1 MPEVDVSFQIIA
13 PALTLVVAAV
23 IVLVLDLILP
33 SHMVRRP
40 VAWVSALGIGLAG
53 WYGYALWSEVAPAGA
68 APDWS
73 VTVGDVSSGWTAF
86 LGAIA
91 ADGLGLAFGGIVLAA
106 ALAGVAM
113 SVRRKED
120 DVSGYYALMLLAAAG
135 MVVLAAGTS
144 LLTVFVALE
153 LLSLALY
160 VLVGFRRNDP
170 RGKEGA
176 LKYLVLGS
184 VASGLLLYG
193 FALLYGAVGSVWLSE
208 FQAYW
213 YAHGA
218 AGLTPLYRA
227 GLALTVVGFA
237 FKMAIVPFH
246 TWAPDAYQGAPA
258 SVSAF
263 MAVGTKVAALAA
275 LIRLLAVAMPVGE
288 LGVVVWPLTALAAL
302 SMFVGS
308 ILATVQDNMK
318 RLMAYSSIA
327 HAGYLFMALPGLG
340 EQGMAAAAFYSLA
353 YLFMT
358 VGAFAV
364 IVWLGDAPEG
374 GSEMARYE
382 SLFYRRPLLA
392 GALTLFLL
400 ALAGT
405 PATAGF
411 VGKVLLVRN
420 ALEFGGWLLVA
431 SLVITTG
438 ISAYAYLRVVLAMI
452 KRPAALGAG
461 AETGWVEA
469 AAASEDRP
477 ALDRED
483 EGQELGTS
491 WPLGVVVAVAAAA
504 TLYLGLFPQGAIA
517 TLSRLLPM

>member
-1 MPEVDVSFQIIA
+1 MPEVDVSFQVIA

-40 VAWVSALGIGLAG
+40 VAWVSALGVILAG
-53 WYGYALWSEVAPAGA
+53 WYAYMLWPQVVPAGA
-68 APDWS
+68 APEWN
-73 VTVGDVSSGWTAF
+73 VTVADVSTGWTAF
-86 LGAIA
+86 LSSIS
-91 ADGLGLAFGGIVLAA
+91 ADGLGLAFGGMILVA
-106 ALAGVAM
+106 ALAAVAM
-113 SVRRKED
+113 SVRRREE
-120 DVSGYYALMLLAAAG
+120 DVSGYYSLLLLAAAG
-135 MVVLAAGTS
+135 MVLLAAGTS
-144 LLTVFVALE
+144 LLTIFVALE

-160 VLVGFRRNDP
+160 VLVGFRQNDP

-176 LKYLVLGS
+176 LKYLILGS

-213 YAHGA
+213 YAHGVE
-218 AGLTPLYRA
+218 GITPLYKA

-237 FKMAIVPFH
+237 FKMALVPFH
-246 TWAPDAYQGAPA
+246 AWAPDAYQGAPA

-263 MAVGTKVAALAA
+263 MAVGTKAAALAA
-275 LIRLLAVAMPVGE
+275 LIRILAVGLPAGQ
-288 LGVVVWPLTALAAL
+288 LGTVVWPLTVLAAL

-308 ILATVQDNMK
+308 ILATAQDNMK
-318 RLMAYSSIA
+318 RLLAYSSIA
-327 HAGYLFMALPGLG
+327 HAGYLFMALPGLS
-340 EQGMAAAAFYSLA
+340 EQGMAAAAFYTLA

-358 VGAFAV
+358 VGAFAI

-382 SLFYRRPLLA
+382 SLFYRRPFLA

-420 ALEFGGWLLVA
+420 ALEFGGWVLIV

-452 KRPAALGAG
+452 KRPAAVGAG
-461 AETGWVEA
+461 AEAGWQQVAATADVDFAAVEG
-469 AAASEDRP
+469 
-477 ALDRED
+477 
-483 EGQELGTS
+483 EGSELGVC
-491 WPLGVVVAVAAAA
+491 WPLAAVVVVAAAA
-504 TLYLGLFPQGAIA
+504 TLYLGLFPQSAIA
-517 TLSRLLPM
+517 ALSTLLPV